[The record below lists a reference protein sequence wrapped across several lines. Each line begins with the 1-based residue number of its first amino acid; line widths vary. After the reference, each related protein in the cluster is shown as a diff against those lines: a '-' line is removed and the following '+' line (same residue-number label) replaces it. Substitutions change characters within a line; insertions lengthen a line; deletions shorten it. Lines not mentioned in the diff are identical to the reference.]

1 MTDTF
6 VENYEER
13 MKQLADTVKDAEQ
26 IEKKLE
32 TASPEQLKKLFN
44 SLSIESS
51 KTPNK
56 RYYRSRY
63 APREG
68 GYTVQ
73 NDENGNI
80 KWMATKLND
89 GTGLGV
95 LKTEDG
101 FAVLRGKIKELG
113 GLLFSVVGNE
123 FSYYD
128 ENSNLLKQTVY
139 EPDDSYKVQKFEGG
153 KLKSTSFYDKDD
165 NLIKRINKKGDA
177 ERRTTSDAL
186 DALNE
191 MAPSGLRQRLKRA
204 MAKEYRQTHPK
215 TKRGSER

>member
-13 MKQLADTVKDAEQ
+13 MKQIADTVKDAEQ

-44 SLSIESS
+44 SLSIDSS

-63 APREG
+63 ALLEG

-113 GLLFSVVGNE
+113 LS
-123 FSYYD
+123 
-128 ENSNLLKQTVY
+128 K
-139 EPDDSYKVQKFEGG
+139 
-153 KLKSTSFYDKDD
+153 
-165 NLIKRINKKGDA
+165 INNDA
-177 ERRTTSDAL
+177 NIEI
-186 DALNE
+186 
-191 MAPSGLRQRLKRA
+191 
-204 MAKEYRQTHPK
+204 AKA
-215 TKRGSER
+215 

>member
-13 MKQLADTVKDAEQ
+13 MKQFADTVKDAEQ

-44 SLSIESS
+44 SLSIDSS

-56 RYYRSRY
+56 RYYRSGY
-63 APREG
+63 ALLEG

-113 GLLFSVVGNE
+113 GPLFSVVGNE

-128 ENSNLLKQTVY
+128 ENSNLLKQIVY
-139 EPDDSYKVQKFEGG
+139 EPDDSYRVQKFEDG

-165 NLIKRINKKGDA
+165 NLIKRVNKKGDA
-177 ERRTTSDAL
+177 
-186 DALNE
+186 
-191 MAPSGLRQRLKRA
+191 
-204 MAKEYRQTHPK
+204 
-215 TKRGSER
+215 